1 MGSLTRRLFTVVRDG
16 EPCWIIATENERDAI
31 RIASSLARIDAPV
44 LATGVE
50 SMHLEARQPTD
61 AERAL
66 FEKESQNI
74 HGEVA
79 LAAMPIPADSRATLS
94 TTGPHVS

>member
-31 RIASSLARIDAPV
+31 QIASSLARVDAPE
-44 LATGVE
+44 LATSVE

-66 FEKESQNI
+66 FEEESRKIQ
-74 HGEVA
+74 GEVA
-79 LAAMPIPADSRATLS
+79 LAAMPIPSDFCAALS
-94 TTGPHVS
+94 ASGPNES